1 VLPPKWDRLCFAKDV
16 AGLAQTCGEISAIK
30 LYWWGAAKMVFA
42 IGIFILVIAATT
54 IIGATVL
61 SLMASSDRND
71 PFEERSK
78 ARDGRAS
85 QHNAYPK

>member
-1 VLPPKWDRLCFAKDV
+1 MA
-16 AGLAQTCGEISAIK
+16 
-30 LYWWGAAKMVFA
+30 FA